1 MKLAFPTICTAY
13 VHSVEEQ
20 AEEKAQLKA
29 VVLALNKQKPRTKKG
44 MYSFNHFTIPKL
56 IDTVILH
63 CYDLTIIFTPKN
75 CNIRI
80 KFVYRH
86 KWNF

>member
-1 MKLAFPTICTAY
+1 MKLAFPAICTAY

-20 AEEKAQLKA
+20 AEEKTQLKA

-44 MYSFNHFTIPKL
+44 TCSFNHFTIPKL

-63 CYDLTIIFTPKN
+63 CYDLTESFLHKKIVIF
-75 CNIRI
+75 
-80 KFVYRH
+80 V
-86 KWNF
+86 